1 MVQNLV
7 RSALSLTFVIAAARV
22 VFNVKARMTREA
34 TWQLELKGD
43 LTKQRRVEAVDKLLS
58 VLTLLVAAVFGLQA
72 IGLDGE
78 HCFALQHF
86 ARVPYH
92 VLHGLQRA
100 VQWWC
105 AVNSVLAIGGVG
117 GLAVGLAGRE
127 ILENLFTG
135 LIILSSS
142 PFEVGDEVL
151 FSPPSGQVR
160 ERRLNLDA
168 CFCLLG
174 SCITPIGSN
183 YISWPGYGGMPT
195 VLLQQHCCIQ

>member
-1 MVQNLV
+1 MWNVAQEHLSQIICAVFLQAMVQNLV
-7 RSALSLTFVIAAARV
+7 RSTLSLTFVIAAARV

-58 VLTLLVAAVFGLQA
+58 VLTLLVASVFGLQA

-78 HCFALQHF
+78 FLMGTQHSIHSLNSSLALPGNF
-86 ARVPYH
+86 YH
-92 VLHGLQRA
+92 GVKDIQGLFF
-100 VQWWC
+100 C

-160 ERRLNLDA
+160 
-168 CFCLLG
+168 LG
-174 SCITPIGSN
+174 FSF
-183 YISWPGYGGMPT
+183 
-195 VLLQQHCCIQ
+195 